1 MSFSYYCCWNALF
14 STTWLTFWKGFW
26 GAPNWRKQTFFYWK
40 KTDLLE
46 VMSSS
51 PFHLVYIL
59 ASAYSFQLGQKTLSI
74 QCDMWKSSL
83 NCISHFIHRIFLEM
97 LKSKKFTKCQ
107 KKKISLSFPNAL
119 FSAFNQDLKVPLQPT
134 TRTRARACNSFCH
147 SASIPLLLCV
157 LHSCPFYQ
165 RDLDLIVPNKSF
177 FIDITSPSL
186 LYFPSSSSPSS
197 LHNFCFIVHCLRIC
211 FDLMLN

>member
-107 KKKISLSFPNAL
+107 KKKSPFLFLMLFFQLSIKTWKFHCNP
-119 FSAFNQDLKVPLQPT
+119 PLEPEQEPVT
-134 TRTRARACNSFCH
+134 
-147 SASIPLLLCV
+147 ASVTLLLFLYSCV
-157 LHSCPFYQ
+157 YCTLVLST
-165 RDLDLIVPNKSF
+165 NE
-177 FIDITSPSL
+177 T
-186 LYFPSSSSPSS
+186 
-197 LHNFCFIVHCLRIC
+197 
-211 FDLMLN
+211 